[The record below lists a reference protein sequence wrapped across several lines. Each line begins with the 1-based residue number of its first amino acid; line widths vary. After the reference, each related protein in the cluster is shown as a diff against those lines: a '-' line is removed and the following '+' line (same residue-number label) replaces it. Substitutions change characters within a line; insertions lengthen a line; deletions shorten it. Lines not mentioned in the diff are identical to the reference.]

1 MIEVASETKIA
12 APTRKIWGVLTDFD
26 RLAEWHPWLKIRGVA
41 APGASIAGSLDT
53 WGGGRYLPM
62 YGEITEFRER
72 AAISWVLGF
81 RGVFILEERFSIQ
94 QIATGA
100 SLRHSVTCRGLLVLL
115 LGRAMEKRIGPL
127 LRNADYA
134 LIEHL
139 RKQQQQQ
146 QRSPAKAG
154 QASTKRRS
162 KGRKGRRLRQ

>member
-12 APTRKIWGVLTDFD
+12 APTDKIWEVLTDFD
-26 RLAEWHPWLKIRGVA
+26 RLAEWHPWLKMRGDA
-41 APGASIAGSLDT
+41 APGASITSSLDT
-53 WGGGRYLPM
+53 WGRGRFLPM

-100 SLRHSVTCRGLLVLL
+100 SLRHSVTCRGLLVRL

-127 LRNADYA
+127 LRNADDA

-139 RKQQQQQ
+139 RRQQQ
-146 QRSPAKAG
+146 QRSAARAS
-154 QASTKRRS
+154 QASTKQRS
-162 KGRKGRRLRQ
+162 KRRKGRRLRP